1 MSSRCR
7 TPANP
12 PTRPDSGDADTIYR
26 IKTTNLASQVLRA
39 TRRASG
45 VTQRALGARAKA
57 RVATIGDIERG
68 AHDPT
73 VGRLDALLAFVG
85 HRLVAVPTRS
95 RPVAEA
101 ASAIAGWLAAGRES
115 YAFREVIQL
124 SDDLSREFGATR
136 VALAAATPGFTGD
149 RKWDALIAGVTA
161 HWLAVDRL
169 TQPEWLKDPARTT
182 PEHWYVDD
190 GAPRSELRAQTPRE
204 LGRRG
209 VFLAASELASV

>member
-1 MSSRCR
+1 MSYQEGPVDAASR
-7 TPANP
+7 
-12 PTRPDSGDADTIYR
+12 
-26 IKTTNLASQVLRA
+26 LLRA
-39 TRRASG
+39 TRHASG
-45 VTQRALGARAKA
+45 LTQRALGARARA

-73 VGRLDALLAFVG
+73 VGRLDGLLAFVG
-85 HRLVAVPTRS
+85 HRLVAIPTRS

-101 ASAIAGWLAAGRES
+101 ATAIAKWLAEGKES

-136 VALAAATPGFTGD
+136 VALAAATPGLTGD
-149 RKWDALIAGVTA
+149 RRWDAIIAGVTA

-169 TQPEWLKDPARTT
+169 TQPDWLTDPARRT
-182 PEHWYVDD
+182 PEPWYVDG
-190 GAPRSELRAQTPRE
+190 GAPRAELRAQTPRE
-204 LGRRG
+204 LARRG